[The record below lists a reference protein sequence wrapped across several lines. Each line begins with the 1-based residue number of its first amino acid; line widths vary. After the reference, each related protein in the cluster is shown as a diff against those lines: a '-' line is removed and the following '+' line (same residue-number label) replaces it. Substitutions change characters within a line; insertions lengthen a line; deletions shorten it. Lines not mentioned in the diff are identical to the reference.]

1 MIRIPQKKK
10 ISAEMLDEELSDT
23 PMRSERLSKKP
34 EEEKSEEEKRDTEKR
49 YRDKVGA
56 TEEKKAFKKAEEPSD
71 RAAATSSAFRI
82 LQSGA
87 NSKKMLREK
96 LLKKGYPKGECEA
109 AIEECVALG
118 FIKDGELLVA
128 HTAFLAK
135 RKHFGKSRIR
145 MELLK
150 KFDRET
156 VEDYFT
162 EAIGEIDFLKNAR
175 EEAVKLLHRGKAYL
189 VRRLYLLGYSS
200 SEVYE
205 ALKDLPFETADA
217 PSDGEG
223 FSDYD
228 FDET

>member
-10 ISAEMLDEELSDT
+10 ISTEMLDEELTDS
-23 PMRSERLSKKP
+23 PIRSERLSEKP
-34 EEEKSEEEKRDTEKR
+34 KEEKRDTEKR

-56 TEEKKAFKKAEEPSD
+56 WEEKKAYPKAEEPKE

-96 LLKKGYPKGECEA
+96 LLKKGYSKRECEA

-118 FIKDGELLVA
+118 FIKDGELLTA
-128 HTAFLAK
+128 HTAFLAQK
-135 RKHFGKSRIR
+135 KHFGKSRIR

-150 KFDRET
+150 KFDRKT
-156 VEDYFT
+156 VEDHFT
-162 EAIGEIDFLKNAR
+162 EAIVEIDFLKNAR
-175 EEAVKLLHRGKAYL
+175 EEALKLLHRGKAYL
-189 VRRLYLLGYSS
+189 VRRLQLLGYSS
-200 SEVYE
+200 SEIYE
-205 ALKDLPFETADA
+205 ALKDLTFDTADA